1 MVWWALVKLLSLGYL
16 LGLVSMSLAALF
28 WHLLRPRIA
37 VGLRADAGFGVI
49 SGTLLLNTALAVLI
63 WLGVVGGRIRMTTN
77 YFHALMCGPWGLSIT
92 VAGGVL
98 LLISLALAW
107 LNWRRGFPPQVSGPS
122 TDQPPAGGVQVHE
135 SESVPT
141 LSLVGA
147 WRAELW
153 VNPGFWRSL
162 SLRQQALAL
171 HHERIH
177 LERRDNL
184 RRLALMFIGGLY
196 NVLPWARRWAA
207 GYELDCELAVDDR
220 CRTELPEQ
228 DYVGLVARA
237 TEHALGWRPAML
249 ASHLAADDIRQR
261 LAQLKLP
268 RRSGSVLAA
277 AALGY
282 LAVLISVT
290 PAAALLLNPVSRC
303 LYACYLGY

>member
-16 LGLVSMSLAALF
+16 LGLVSMSLATLL

-37 VGLRADAGFGVI
+37 VGLRADVGFGVI
-49 SGTLLLNTALAVLI
+49 TGALLLNTALAVLI
-63 WLGVVGGRIRMTTN
+63 WLGVIAGRIRMTTN
-77 YFHALMCGPWGLSIT
+77 YFHALMYGPWGLSIT
-92 VAGGVL
+92 VAGAAL
-98 LLISLALAW
+98 LLVSLALAW
-107 LNWRRGFPPQVSGPS
+107 LSWRRGFPPRTAEPAA
-122 TDQPPAGGVQVHE
+122 DQSPAGSVKVHE
-135 SESVPT
+135 SDSVPT

-153 VNPGFWRSL
+153 VNPEFWQSL
-162 SLRQQALAL
+162 SPRQQALAL

-184 RRLALMFIGGLY
+184 RRLKLLFIGGLY
-196 NVLPWARRWAA
+196 AVLPWARRWAQS
-207 GYELDCELAVDDR
+207 YELDGELAVDDR
-220 CRTELPEQ
+220 CRAELPEGE
-228 DYVGLVARA
+228 YIGLVARA

-268 RRSGSVLAA
+268 RRSGSMLAA

-282 LAVLISVT
+282 LVVLVSVT

-303 LYACYLGY
+303 LCACYLGY